1 MPTASPTPLTTPIDL
16 DPNECRAESSD
27 AETQWQ
33 IDREGDNGEF

>member
-1 MPTASPTPLTTPIDL
+1 MPTASPTLFAAPIDL
-16 DPNECRAESSD
+16 DLDECRAESPD